1 MSPTESALRL
11 LVALTLCLGSCSATS
26 GGSDDNGERAALV
39 VPPIGDDPGELI
51 DDVQHLIG
59 EAAADHDAG
68 ERVGAEQQ
76 WILATAI
83 FRAHL
88 LAPIRAS
95 NKMLALQLEYDLG
108 RFGDAVRKNGGKP
121 AVQQKALNKTLESQR
136 KIILAWY
143 AERAQPTAQP

>member
-1 MSPTESALRL
+1 MGCTESLLRL
-11 LVALTLCLGSCSATS
+11 LVALTLMTGSCSALS
-26 GGSDDNGERAALV
+26 GAGADDAERSALV
-39 VPPIGDDPGELI
+39 VPPVGNDPGELI

-76 WILATAI
+76 WILATAT

-88 LAPIRAS
+88 LEPIRA
-95 NKMLALQLEYDLG
+95 NDKMLALHLEYDLG
-108 RFGDAVRKNGGKP
+108 RFGDAVRRNGGKP

-136 KIILAWY
+136 KVILAWY
-143 AERAQPTAQP
+143 AQRAQPTQQP

>member
-1 MSPTESALRL
+1 MRL
-11 LVALTLCLGSCSATS
+11 LVALTCLWSGCSAF
-26 GGSDDNGERAALV
+26 SDATEQEAGALSLV
-39 VPPIGDDPGELI
+39 VPAEGGDPSELL

-88 LAPIRAS
+88 LEPIRAS
-95 NKMLALQLEYDLG
+95 DRLVALHLEYDLG
-108 RFGDAVRKNGGKP
+108 RFGDAIRRNGGKP

-136 KIILAWY
+136 KVILAWY
-143 AERAQPTAQP
+143 EERARQEAEP

>member
-1 MSPTESALRL
+1 MRL
-11 LVALTLCLGSCSATS
+11 LIALTLMLGSCSALS
-26 GGSDDNGERAALV
+26 GYSTEAAERDALV

-95 NKMLALQLEYDLG
+95 DKMLALHLEYDLG

-121 AVQQKALNKTLESQR
+121 AAQQKTLNKTLESQR
-136 KIILAWY
+136 KVILAWY
-143 AERAQPTAQP
+143 AQRAQPAEQP

>member
-1 MSPTESALRL
+1 MRL
-11 LVALTLCLGSCSATS
+11 LVALTLMMGSCSALSGVGADEADRTS
-26 GGSDDNGERAALV
+26 LV
-39 VPPIGDDPGELI
+39 VPPLGDDPGELI

-95 NKMLALQLEYDLG
+95 DKMAALQLEYDLG
-108 RFGDAVRKNGGKP
+108 RFGDAIRRNGGKP
-121 AVQQKALNKTLESQR
+121 AVQQKTLNKTLESQR
-136 KIILAWY
+136 KVILAWY
-143 AERAQPTAQP
+143 AQRAQVAPQP

>member
-1 MSPTESALRL
+1 MRL
-11 LVALTLCLGSCSATS
+11 LIALTLMLGSCSAMS
-26 GGSDDNGERAALV
+26 GSSAAERDALV

-95 NKMLALQLEYDLG
+95 DKMLALHLEYDLG

-121 AVQQKALNKTLESQR
+121 AVQQKVLNKTLESQR
-136 KIILAWY
+136 KVILAWY
-143 AERAQPTAQP
+143 AQRAQPAPQP